1 MKQDSTVM
9 TNPFSFDTN
18 RGDFEQAVIAAS
30 RRVPVL
36 VDFWAEWCAP
46 CRTLKPVLEKL
57 AAEYGGRFVLAKVDS
72 DRNQELAARYGVRG
86 IPNVKAFVDG
96 EMVDEFTGA
105 QSEAQVRAFI
115 ERLLPSPAEPL
126 RAAAAEA
133 RAQGDL
139 EIARSLLDDALALDP
154 ANQAAHLDLAELH
167 IDGQRFDAA
176 RAILDAPA
184 AKESPRRGALQAR
197 LKLAA
202 GSAGADPAALR
213 ARVAADGDD
222 LDARLQLA
230 NALALRQDYREALGQ
245 LLEIVRR
252 DRKWQDEAAR
262 RTMLDLFTLLGA
274 STGHDDLVREFRI
287 LLART
292 LN

>member
-1 MKQDSTVM
+1 M
-9 TNPFSFDTN
+9 TNPFSFDTDA
-18 RGDFEQAVIAAS
+18 RDFEQAVIAAS
-30 RRVPVL
+30 RRTPVL

-72 DRNQELAARYGVRG
+72 DRNQELAARFGVRG

-126 RAAAAEA
+126 RVAAAEA

-139 EIARSLLDDALALDP
+139 EVARSLLEDALALDP
-154 ANQAAHLDLAELH
+154 ANEAARLDLAEIHL
-167 IDGQRFDAA
+167 DGNQPEAA
-176 RAILDAPA
+176 RTILDAA
-184 AKESPRRGALQAR
+184 AASESPRRSALLAR

-202 GSAGADPAALR
+202 GSAGADPAALK
-213 ARVAADGDD
+213 ARIAADGND

-230 NALALRQDYREALGQ
+230 KALALQQDYREALEQ
-245 LLEIVRR
+245 LLDIVRR

-262 RTMLDLFTLLGA
+262 RSMLDLFTLLGA
-274 STGHDDLVREFRI
+274 GSGHDDLVREFRI

>member
-1 MKQDSTVM
+1 MKQDSPAM
-9 TNPFSFDTN
+9 TNPFSFDTDA
-18 RGDFEQAVIAAS
+18 GDFEQAVIAAS
-30 RRVPVL
+30 RRIPVL

-72 DRNQELAARYGVRG
+72 DRNQEIAARYGVRG

-96 EMVDEFTGA
+96 AMVDEFTGA

-115 ERLLPSPAEPL
+115 ERLLPSPAEPM
-126 RAAAAEA
+126 RVAAAEA

-139 EIARSLLDDALALDP
+139 EVARSLLDDALALDP
-154 ANQAAHLDLAELH
+154 ASDAARLDLAEIHL
-167 IDGQRFDAA
+167 DGQQLDAA
-176 RAILDAPA
+176 RAILDVAV
-184 AKESPRRGALQAR
+184 AKESARRSALLAR

-202 GSAGADPAALR
+202 GGAGADPAALKDR
-213 ARVAADGDD
+213 IAADGDD
-222 LDARLQLA
+222 LEARLQLA
-230 NALALRQDYREALGQ
+230 NGLALRQDYREALEQ

-262 RTMLDLFTLLGA
+262 RSMLDLFTLLGA
-274 STGHDDLVREFRI
+274 STGHDDLVREFRV

>member
-1 MKQDSTVM
+1 M
-9 TNPFSFDTN
+9 TNPFSFDTDSGN
-18 RGDFEQAVIAAS
+18 FEQAVIAAS
-30 RRVPVL
+30 RRIPVL

-126 RAAAAEA
+126 RLAAAAA

-139 EIARSLLDDALALDP
+139 EVARSLLEDALALDP
-154 ANQAAHLDLAELH
+154 ASEMARLDLAELH
-167 IDGQRFDAA
+167 LDGLQLEAA
-176 RAILDAPA
+176 RALLEVHG
-184 AKESPRRGALQAR
+184 AKESPRQHALQAR
-197 LKLAA
+197 LKLAV
-202 GSAGADPAALR
+202 GSGGIDPAALK
-213 ARVAADGDD
+213 ARIDIDGGD

-230 NALALRQDYREALGQ
+230 KALAMQQDYRAALEQ

-252 DRKWQDEAAR
+252 DRKWQDETAR
-262 RTMLDLFTLLGA
+262 KTMLDLFTLLGA
-274 STGHDDLVREFRI
+274 TAGNDELVREFRI
-287 LLART
+287 QLART

>member
-1 MKQDSTVM
+1 M

-18 RGDFEQAVIAAS
+18 SGDFEQAVIAAS
-30 RRVPVL
+30 RRIPVL

-105 QSEAQVRAFI
+105 QSEAQVRAFV

-126 RAAAAEA
+126 RVAAAEA

-139 EIARSLLDDALALDP
+139 EVARSLLGDALALDP

-167 IDGQRFDAA
+167 LDRQQFDAA
-176 RAILDAPA
+176 RTILDAPA
-184 AKESPRRGALQAR
+184 AGESPRRNALQAR
-197 LKLAA
+197 LKLAT

-213 ARVAADGDD
+213 ARIAADGGD
-222 LDARLQLA
+222 LGAQLQLA
-230 NALALRQDYREALGQ
+230 NALALRQDYREALEQ
-245 LLEIVRR
+245 LLEIVRC

-262 RTMLDLFTLLGA
+262 RTMLDLFTLLGV
-274 STGHDDLVREFRI
+274 SGRHDDLVREFRI

>member
-1 MKQDSTVM
+1 M
-9 TNPFSFDTN
+9 TNPFSFDTESS
-18 RGDFEQAVIAAS
+18 DFEQAVIAAS
-30 RRVPVL
+30 HRVPVL

-105 QSEAQVRAFI
+105 QPEAQVRAFI
-115 ERLLPSPAEPL
+115 DRLLPSPAEPL
-126 RAAAAEA
+126 RVAAQEA
-133 RAQGDL
+133 RAKGDF
-139 EIARSLLDDALALDP
+139 EVARSLLADALALDP
-154 ANQAAHLDLAELH
+154 ANETLHLNLAEIHLDENQL
-167 IDGQRFDAA
+167 DAA
-176 RAILDAPA
+176 RAILA
-184 AKESPRRGALQAR
+184 ADGSKESQRRNGLLAR
-197 LKLAA
+197 LKLATS
-202 GSAGADPAALR
+202 GSGADPAALK
-213 ARVAADGDD
+213 ARIAADDND

-230 NALALRQDYREALGQ
+230 NALALQQDYRPALEQ

-274 STGHDDLVREFRI
+274 TPEHDGLVREFRI

>member
-1 MKQDSTVM
+1 M
-9 TNPFSFDTN
+9 TNPFSFDTGS
-18 RGDFEQAVIAAS
+18 GDFEQAVVATS
-30 RRVPVL
+30 HRVPVL

-105 QSEAQVRAFI
+105 QSEVQVRAFI

-126 RAAAAEA
+126 RVAAAEA
-133 RAQGDL
+133 RAQGDRVV
-139 EIARSLLDDALALDP
+139 ACSLLEDALTLDP
-154 ANQAAHLDLAELH
+154 ANEAARLDLAEIHL
-167 IDGQRFDAA
+167 DGQRLDAA
-176 RAILDAPA
+176 RAILDAA
-184 AKESPRRGALQAR
+184 VASESGRRSAMLAR

-202 GSAGADPAALR
+202 GSAGADPAALI
-213 ARVAADGDD
+213 ARIAANGDD

-230 NALALRQDYREALGQ
+230 NALALRQDYREALEQ

-262 RTMLDLFTLLGA
+262 RSMLDLFTLLGA
-274 STGHDDLVREFRI
+274 STGHGELVREFRI

-292 LN
+292 LI

>member
-1 MKQDSTVM
+1 M
-9 TNPFSFDTN
+9 TNPFSFDTESS
-18 RGDFEQAVIAAS
+18 DFEQAVIAAS
-30 RRVPVL
+30 HRVPVL

-105 QSEAQVRAFI
+105 QPEAQVRAFI
-115 ERLLPSPAEPL
+115 DRLLPSPAEPL
-126 RAAAAEA
+126 RVAAQEA
-133 RAQGDL
+133 RAKGDF
-139 EIARSLLDDALALDP
+139 EVARSLLADALALDP
-154 ANQAAHLDLAELH
+154 ANETLHLNLAEIHLDENQL
-167 IDGQRFDAA
+167 DAA
-176 RAILDAPA
+176 RAILA
-184 AKESPRRGALQAR
+184 ADGSKESQRRNGLLAR
-197 LKLAA
+197 LKLATS
-202 GSAGADPAALR
+202 GSGADPAALKNR
-213 ARVAADGDD
+213 IAADGND

-230 NALALRQDYREALGQ
+230 NALALRQDYRAALEQ

-262 RTMLDLFTLLGA
+262 KAMLDLFTLLGA
-274 STGHDDLVREFRI
+274 TAGHDELVREFRI